1 MATKA
6 DFTEDEWKTMHKG
19 VTGAG
24 MLVSVSDADFTDTF
38 GEAKA
43 LAKELVEERT
53 QGTTQLVRELASDGG
68 TGFGFGASRDKVE
81 METLDALRSTMTLLG
96 AKAPEEQE
104 PYRQLVLA
112 VAERV
117 AEAKG
122 GVSQRE
128 TDALAK
134 IKEALG
140 AAQA

>member
-1 MATKA
+1 MATKT
-6 DFTEDEWKTMHKG
+6 DFSEDEWKAMHKG

-24 MLVSVSDADFTDTF
+24 MLVSASDADFTDSF

-53 QGTTQLVRELASDGG
+53 QGATQLVRELASSGG
-68 TGFGFGASRDKVE
+68 TGFGFAASRDKVE
-81 METLDALRSTMTLLG
+81 AETLESLRSTMTLL
-96 AKAPEEQE
+96 ATKAPEEQE
-104 PYRQLVLA
+104 PYQQLVLA

-122 GVSQRE
+122 GGVSQQE
-128 TDALAK
+128 TDAIAK

-140 AAQA
+140 VS

>member
-1 MATKA
+1 MATKT
-6 DFTEDEWKTMHKG
+6 DFSEDEWKAMHKG

-24 MLVSVSDADFTDTF
+24 MLVSVSDADFTDSF

-53 QGTTQLVRELASDGG
+53 QGTTQLVRELASGGG

-81 METLDALRSTMTLLG
+81 AETLDSLRSTMTLL
-96 AKAPEEQE
+96 ATKAPEEQE

-117 AEAKG
+117 AGAKG
-122 GVSQRE
+122 GVSQPE
-128 TDALAK
+128 TDAIAK
-134 IKEALG
+134 IKDALG
-140 AAQA
+140 VAS